1 MRHPTLLPLALVLGL
16 SAACRRDPPNLL
28 VGRLAE
34 RAAGVS
40 SASVITNGQVLADG
54 EAWNATGTAMFDAA
68 TGFVVYDLGESKHI
82 GAATLQ
88 GDNND
93 EYVVSLSDDG
103 QTFREL
109 WVAGPAIGSGL

>member
-1 MRHPTLLPLALVLGL
+1 MRHPTLLPLVLVLGL

-34 RAAGVS
+34 RAAGVA

-54 EAWNATGTAMFDAA
+54 ESWNATGTSVFDRPD
-68 TGFVVYDLGESKHI
+68 GFVVYDLRETKNITAG
-82 GAATLQ
+82 TLQ

-103 QTFREL
+103 QSF
-109 WVAGPAIGSGL
+109 